1 MSLFLMLLAQ
11 ASGEIVVTGKRLEEA
26 HAQCV
31 RGGCTPLR
39 DAQASIALA
48 EARFRTGKYLDA
60 KSVLAGA
67 ISRNKGKAESDP
79 KPVAAIYEAYA
90 TVALHEGNQ
99 DDYRRAV
106 ASQVHVLKDNLPP
119 GDPAVLAAT
128 TALGDM
134 WVKTGTAM
142 RAEAAYRA
150 SEEAALKGGND
161 RAAMLAG
168 MKRVWLLTATDRAK
182 DARAKLDELGRRTL
196 AQQPGY
202 ATALRVLRLRI
213 AAKDAEGED
222 LDRLIRSLGQGQ
234 DEAPLLLKAPPYE
247 LDRAA
252 ELEEARNLERRLGG
266 ADPIPHRSSDLDPI
280 QWADV
285 GFWIRPDGTTA
296 DAEVLRQSSGNSW
309 TGLVLRQI
317 AQRRYSARAPG
328 PGDDGQGYYKV
339 ERLTRRSKYVVP
351 TNSLISRRVAVGGF
365 ETLDLTEEADQ
376 AGAADRTG
384 EAGQSGE
391 ATR

>member
-1 MSLFLMLLAQ
+1 MSLFLLLLAQ

-26 HAQCV
+26 HQQCV

-60 KSVLAGA
+60 KAVLAGA

-90 TVALHEGNQ
+90 TVSLHEGNQ

-119 GDPAVLAAT
+119 DDPAVLAAT

-150 SEEAALKGGND
+150 SEDAALKSGNE

-168 MKRVWLLTATDRAK
+168 MKRVWLLTATDRPK
-182 DARAKLDELGRRTL
+182 DARAKLDELDRRTL
-196 AQQPGY
+196 GQQPGY

-234 DEAPLLLKAPPYE
+234 DEAPVLLKAPPYE
-247 LDRAA
+247 LDAA
-252 ELEEARNLERRLGG
+252 AQLQEARGRARSYLGSSAAFG
-266 ADPIPHRSSDLDPI
+266 SRADADVDPDPYRSSDLDAI

-296 DAEVLRQSSGNSW
+296 DAEVLRQSSGNPW
-309 TGLVLRQI
+309 TDLVLRQI
-317 AQRRYSARAPG
+317 AQRRYSARAAG

-376 AGAADRTG
+376 AERASR
-384 EAGQSGE
+384 
-391 ATR
+391 